1 MYQYQSL
8 IQDVLCDG
16 IKKNDRTGTGTVSI
30 LGELRRYPLRQN
42 DRDVVPMVTVK
53 ETRKRPVIRELL
65 WFIRGETNIN
75 TLGAKIWDEWAD
87 ENGNLGPIY
96 GHQWRRWLDTK
107 ICWAEDVRRDELEA
121 RGYEVEGMLDGGS
134 LPRVVMTKQIDQL
147 QDAIE
152 TLRTNPDSRRIIV
165 SAWNPGDIPDMTLPP
180 CHTFYQFF
188 SEEVD
193 GERFLT
199 CLLYQRSADV
209 FLGVPFNIASYALLT
224 HMVAAVTNHK
234 ALELI
239 HVTGDTHLYQNHLDL
254 AESLVEA
261 PTYPLA
267 TLRLNP
273 KMDIDEFTED
283 DIHIENYQSGPFL
296 KAPVAI

>member
-8 IQDVLCDG
+8 IQDVLLDG
-16 IKKNDRTGTGTVSI
+16 IKKGDRTGTGTVSI
-30 LGELRRYPLRQN
+30 IGEMRRYPLRQD
-42 DRDVVPMVTVK
+42 DRPVVPMVTVK
-53 ETRKRPVIRELL
+53 ETRKRPIIRELL
-65 WFIRGETNIN
+65 WFIRGETNIG

-87 ENGNLGPIY
+87 EDGNLGPIY
-96 GHQWRRWLDTK
+96 GHQWRRWTDTK
-107 ICWAEDVRRDELEA
+107 ITWAEDVRREELEE

-134 LPRVVMTKQIDQL
+134 LPRVVLTKQIDQL

-165 SAWNPGDIPDMTLPP
+165 SAWNLGDIPDMALPP

-188 SEEVD
+188 SEEIE

-224 HMVAAVTNHK
+224 HMVASVTNHT
-234 ALELI
+234 ALELV

-254 AESLVEA
+254 AEGLVEA
-261 PTYPLA
+261 PTYALPTLVLA
-267 TLRLNP
+267 DR
-273 KMDIDEFTED
+273 MDIDEFQED
-283 DIHIENYQSGPFL
+283 DIEIIGYKSGPFI